1 MCLGALGCEY
11 QEQLQ
16 GKRSFVMPAMY
27 FHIDKDMPWMDA
39 EGHATTILNTVRLHN
54 IKGPMAE
61 KALLYLGT
69 ISFFRRDYKEADFY
83 FTQLYQQHP
92 NSDKAATAIRQS
104 VICKQLMTGG
114 SVYDLRPVEESKK
127 LLMQMQGA
135 YPELAR
141 DKEWVEKQLISMNVQ
156 QADRDFKIAEFYQRT
171 GHPGAAFFYYELVC
185 RRYPATQYAEKALE
199 RKNALKGKAEREQR
213 ETTIPEPRPDD
224 RRPLIQGAPLAPP
237 RNLPPG
243 LDPIRN

>member
-1 MCLGALGCEY
+1 
-11 QEQLQ
+11 
-16 GKRSFVMPAMY
+16 
-27 FHIDKDMPWMDA
+27 
-39 EGHATTILNTVRLHN
+39 
-54 IKGPMAE
+54 
-61 KALLYLGT
+61 
-69 ISFFRRDYKEADFY
+69 
-83 FTQLYQQHP
+83 
-92 NSDKAATAIRQS
+92 
-104 VICKQLMTGG
+104 G

-199 RKNALKGKAEREQR
+199 RKNALKSKAEREQR
-213 ETTIPEPRPDD
+213 ETAVVPEPRPEE
-224 RRPLIQGAPLAPP
+224 RRSLIQGAPVAPPP

-243 LDPIRN
+243 FEPGRDR